1 VYNQSLGVLHR
12 TETFRLPGLKSP
24 MAIVIPNLLNAAEL
38 ERIRTRLATAT
49 FGDGAATAGPQ
60 ARLVKRNEQVPR
72 GDPAE
77 QELAPL
83 VVAALERS
91 PTFMAAALPRRMTN
105 PMFSRYTPG
114 MEYGS
119 HVDNAVMSMPERIRT
134 DISVTVFLAHP
145 DEYDGG
151 ELVIEGSAASQRV
164 KLPAGSAVAYPSTTV
179 HHVAPVTRG
188 ARIAA
193 VMWVQS
199 LIREEA
205 QRQILLNLARA
216 GQTLR
221 QRDPKST
228 ELMLVDASYHN
239 LMRIWA
245 EC

>member
-1 VYNQSLGVLHR
+1 
-12 TETFRLPGLKSP
+12 
-24 MAIVIPNLLNAAEL
+24 MAIVISNLLTAAEL
-38 ERIRTRLATAT
+38 ERIRARLATAT
-49 FGDGAATAGPQ
+49 FGDGNATAGSR

-91 PTFMAAALPRRMTN
+91 TMFMAAALPRRMTN
-105 PMFSRYTPG
+105 PLFSRYTPG

-134 DISVTVFLAHP
+134 DLSVTVFLARP

-151 ELVIEGSAASQRV
+151 ELVIEGSSASQRV
-164 KLPAGSAVAYPSTTV
+164 KLPAGSAVVYPSTSV

-193 VMWVQS
+193 VLWVQS
-199 LIREEA
+199 LVRDPG
-205 QRQILLNLARA
+205 QRQILLDLARV
-216 GQTLR
+216 GQALR
-221 QRDPKST
+221 QRDPPPP
-228 ELMLVDASYHN
+228 ELMLLDACYHN
-239 LMRIWA
+239 LTRMWA
-245 EC
+245 DC